1 MHFPERRPDQTEER
15 ILPLI
20 NLVFLLL
27 IFFMIAG
34 SLSATEPFDITPP
47 TSSSETAQEVETI
60 VVLMNKKGHFAL
72 DNQPL
77 SELDL
82 LTEITDIIKR
92 SPNAEIT
99 IKADAGLVGNHLV
112 SFTHELY
119 SIGVKK
125 LQLLTEQA
133 QQ

>member
-47 TSSSETAQEVETI
+47 TSSSETAKDAETI

-77 SELDL
+77 SEPDL
-82 LTEITDIIKR
+82 LAKITDIIKR
-92 SPNAEIT
+92 SPNTVIT
-99 IKADAGLVGNHLV
+99 IKADADLFGNHLV
-112 SFTHELY
+112 SFTHGLY